1 MSSVASP
8 PPDSRVSA
16 AEKLGIPTA
25 GQGHSGR
32 MSDTAGV
39 LAVLAFLVAGF
50 TAAFRVRRQ
59 LRG

>member
-1 MSSVASP
+1 
-8 PPDSRVSA
+8 
-16 AEKLGIPTA
+16 
-25 GQGHSGR
+25 